1 MGRITPEK
9 LLKKEMTRREF
20 LQFSGSAVL
29 ILFGLSNVLQ
39 LIRHMKKTAEEPAA
53 SVTTEASHGFGS
65 RKFGA

>member
-39 LIRHMKKTAEEPAA
+39 LIRHMKKTAEEPVA
-53 SVTTEASHGFGS
+53 SVATEASHGFGS

>member
-1 MGRITPEK
+1 MGKITPEK

-29 ILFGLSNVLQ
+29 IIFGLSNVFQ
-39 LIRHMKKTAEEPAA
+39 LIRHIHKTAEEPIAKA
-53 SVTTEASHGFGS
+53 ETEASHGFGS